1 MAAME
6 ENEYRRRETMLPIS
20 RPSLGDDEV
29 SAVREVIESGWLA
42 TGAKC
47 REFEAKVAAA
57 SGVAHGVAFM
67 NATDGLFLTLKAAGV
82 GAGDEVIVP
91 SMTFCATANT
101 VVHCGATPVFADID
115 RTTLNI
121 DPADARRRITG
132 RTKAI
137 VPVHFAGA
145 PCDMDEFRALAGE
158 HGLFM
163 MADAAHALG
172 ALYKGRPV
180 AQCADAS
187 VYSFHPMKNITT
199 AEGGMLVTDDAGLA
213 ERVRRLRFHGIA
225 QEAWQREKGEA
236 PARVA
241 LEPGYKSNMPDLL
254 AALGLVQMERLE
266 ENNAR
271 RRALGELYRAKLAAA
286 AIPGVEVP
294 AGPSSE
300 HVHAWHLMTALVDFP
315 GLGADR
321 EEFIRSMAAENVS
334 LGVHYIAVHLHPYYR
349 ETYPDVPGTLP
360 ETEYVS
366 ERTVTLP
373 LYPDMADD
381 DVDSV
386 VAALARIIDGLR
398 S

>member
-1 MAAME
+1 MTKTK
-6 ENEYRRRETMLPIS
+6 RRETMLPIS
-20 RPSLGDDEV
+20 RPSLGEAELQ
-29 SAVREVIESGWLA
+29 AVREVLDSGWLA

-47 REFEAKVAAA
+47 REFEEKVAAV

-82 GAGDEVIVP
+82 GPGDEVIVP
-91 SMTFCATANT
+91 SMSFCATANT
-101 VVHCGATPVFADID
+101 VIHCGATPVFADID
-115 RTTLNI
+115 RNTLNI
-121 DPADARRRITG
+121 DPADAAAKVTE
-132 RTKAI
+132 RTKAL

-145 PCDMDEFRALAGE
+145 PCDMDELRRLADE
-158 HGLFM
+158 RGLFV

-172 ALYKGRPV
+172 AQYKGRPA
-180 AQCADAS
+180 AQCSDAS

-199 AEGGMLVTDDAGLA
+199 AEGGMLVTGDEALAGRA
-213 ERVRRLRFHGIA
+213 RRLRFHGIA
-225 QEAWQREKGEA
+225 QEAWQREAGEA

-254 AALGLVQMERLE
+254 AALGVVQMDRLE
-266 ENNAR
+266 RNNAR
-271 RRALGELYRAKLAAA
+271 RRELGELYRTKLAAA
-286 AIPGVEVP
+286 AIDGAQVP
-294 AGPSSE
+294 AGPAYE

-321 EEFIRSMAAENVS
+321 EDFIRRMAAENVAV
-334 LGVHYIAVHLHPYYR
+334 GVHYIATHLHPYYR
-349 ETYPDVPGTLP
+349 EAYPDVPGTLP

-373 LYPDMADD
+373 LFPDMSDD

-386 VAALARIIDGLR
+386 VGTIARVIDGL
-398 S
+398 